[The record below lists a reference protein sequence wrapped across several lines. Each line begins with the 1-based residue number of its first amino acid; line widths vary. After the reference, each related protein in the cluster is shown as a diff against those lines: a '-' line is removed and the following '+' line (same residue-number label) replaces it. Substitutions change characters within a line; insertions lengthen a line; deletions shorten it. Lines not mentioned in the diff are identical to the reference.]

1 MINDITW
8 LSDHI
13 KIIDGIYTINV
24 NLDEYL
30 LLHKS
35 LEHLND
41 AYIKYRIEFNKKT
54 IGCITYTDWCFC
66 TYLLY
71 VPNKFITKEKL
82 LLLIDDN
89 NTKKYFM
96 PVSITIPL
104 ITNNLL
110 NINFI
115 EDLINIYGRSQN
127 CLKEIIRL
135 FSVPEHKFYLDIL
148 KQHNTIKKLLM
159 VQNDF

>member
-13 KIIDGIYTINV
+13 KIINDIYTLNL

-35 LEHLND
+35 LEHLSGD
-41 AYIKYRIEFNKKT
+41 RIRYRIEFYKKT
-54 IGCITYTDWCFC
+54 IGGIMYTDWCCC
-66 TYLLY
+66 TYLWFI
-71 VPNKFITKEKL
+71 PNKFITKEKL
-82 LLLIDDN
+82 MLLDKN
-89 NTKKYFM
+89 KYFM
-96 PVSITIPL
+96 PVSITVPL

-110 NINFI
+110 NMNFI
-115 EDLINIYGRSQN
+115 EDLVKIYGRSQN

-135 FSVPEHKFYLDIL
+135 FSVPEHRFYLDIL
-148 KQHNTIKKLLM
+148 RQHNTIKKLLM

>member
-13 KIIDGIYTINV
+13 KIINDIYTLNL
-24 NLDEYL
+24 NLDEYF
-30 LLHKS
+30 LLHKN
-35 LEHLND
+35 LEHLSD
-41 AYIKYRIEFNKKT
+41 ARIRYRIEFNKKT
-54 IGCITYTDWCFC
+54 IGGITYTDWCCC
-66 TYLLY
+66 TYLWFI
-71 VPNKFITKEKL
+71 PNKFITKEKL
-82 LLLIDDN
+82 MLLIDDS

-96 PVSITIPL
+96 PVSITVPL

-110 NINFI
+110 NMNFI
-115 EDLINIYGRSQN
+115 EDVVKVYGRSQN